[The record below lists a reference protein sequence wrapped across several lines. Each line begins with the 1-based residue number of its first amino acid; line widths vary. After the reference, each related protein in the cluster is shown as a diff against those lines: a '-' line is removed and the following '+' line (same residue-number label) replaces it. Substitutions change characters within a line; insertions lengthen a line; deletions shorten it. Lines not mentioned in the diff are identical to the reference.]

1 MQIPVR
7 YISAFNIDLNRQG
20 QADELV
26 NRRIFEAAAK
36 ARISVK
42 VVAAEE
48 NVTGHLSVQ
57 PGQPVLYIEDV
68 LFGRESA
75 GLARCKFYLN
85 PAFYDVEFVL

>member
-1 MQIPVR
+1 M
-7 YISAFNIDLNRQG
+7 
-20 QADELV
+20 
-26 NRRIFEAAAK
+26 
-36 ARISVK
+36 K